1 VARAEYRLGSLVL
14 DHKFNGPPFTVGIEE
29 ELMLVDG
36 EGLDLAQ
43 AIEPLLE
50 VIPPRYA
57 GQVKPE
63 LMQAVLEIATKPCA
77 NVLEAGE
84 ELRELRGVVIDA
96 AATLGL
102 LVGAAATHPFA
113 KCDDQLITDRP
124 RYRELVDELG
134 YIALREIIFGTH
146 VHVGI
151 RGPDRAIYV
160 ADGIRR
166 YLPLLLALSANSPFW
181 EGHRTGMMSSRVPVF
196 RAFPR
201 EGIPPHYGTWEIY
214 SNRVELMM
222 RAGAIDDYTFLWWDV
237 RPHPNLG
244 TVEVRIFDQ
253 QTRVEHTMALASLV
267 VCLAHR
273 LCALYDSKEAMV
285 EYPTELVDDNKV
297 RAAVQGTD
305 GVLVDFR
312 RGRPIR
318 ATQMAHDLVVL
329 LGDHADE
336 LGCRPQ
342 LEEVE
347 DLLANGTGAHRQL
360 QMHERTDDLEGLVAE
375 IVETSRP

>member
-1 VARAEYRLGSLVL
+1 VL
-14 DHKFNGPPFTVGIEE
+14 DHKFHGPPFTVGIEE
-29 ELMLVDG
+29 ELMLIDAD
-36 EGLDLAQ
+36 GLDLAQ
-43 AIEPLLE
+43 AIDALLE
-50 VIPPRYA
+50 VVPEQSA

-63 LMQAVLEIATKPCA
+63 LMQAVLEIATKPCR
-77 NVLEAGE
+77 NVREAGE
-84 ELRELRGVVIDA
+84 ELRRLRQVVIDA
-96 AATLGL
+96 AAKLDL
-102 LVGAAATHPFA
+102 LVGAAGTHPFA
-113 KCDDQLITDRP
+113 KCDDQLVTDRP

-181 EGHRTGMMSSRVPVF
+181 EGHKTGMMSSRVPVF
-196 RAFPR
+196 RGFPR

-222 RAGAIDDYTFLWWDV
+222 RAGAIEDYTFLWWDV

-253 QTRVEHTMALASLV
+253 QTRIEHTMALASLV

-273 LCALYDSKEAMV
+273 LCDLYDRKEAMV
-285 EYPTELVDDNKV
+285 EYPTELVDDNKI
-297 RAAVQGTD
+297 RAAVQGTN
-305 GVLVDFR
+305 GVLIDFR
-312 RGRPIR
+312 RGERIK
-318 ATQMAHDLVVL
+318 ATRMAHDLVVL
-329 LGDHADE
+329 LSDHADA
-336 LGCRPQ
+336 LGCRAE
-342 LEEVE
+342 LEGVE

-360 QMHERTDDLEGLVAE
+360 EMHERNGGLEGIVAD
-375 IVETSRP
+375 IVEKTRP